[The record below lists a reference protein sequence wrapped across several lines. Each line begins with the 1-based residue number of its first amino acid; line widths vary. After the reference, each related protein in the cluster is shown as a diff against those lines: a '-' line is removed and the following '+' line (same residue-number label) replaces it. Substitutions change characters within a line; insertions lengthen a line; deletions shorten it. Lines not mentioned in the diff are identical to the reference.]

1 VQGTGAVQVPSTQSC
16 TPPSAHWVLP
26 AEQTSP
32 PPPSLPVPVPGAAS
46 LDPSPLDPASEP
58 SDTVASGLTLPGPS
72 ATVPSSVDPPSPLLV
87 LASVAGPTEK
97 SPRMAEHP
105 SSEAVS
111 ASIAPS
117 VPPNVAPNLARLRF
131 GEIEERGIGD
141 SRANSTTELCWRGGQ
156 SLQRMRIGGTHGP
169 KRCRRIALG
178 SECAV
183 IAARFKREIARHPC
197 PAVDFAAPFAIGDRT
212 MPQDADRKTT
222 HVTDSL
228 RERLFKQRTLVIS
241 SDINQALA
249 GELTMQLLA
258 MANESDDPITLF
270 INSQGGHVESGD
282 TIHDMIRF
290 VRAPVRIVGTGWVAS
305 AGALIYVAA
314 EKQNRYCLPNTRFL
328 LHQPSGGMS
337 GQFSD
342 VEIETQ
348 QILSMRDRLNRIIA
362 RQTGQTVQRIEND
375 TRRNYWLDAQGAK
388 EYGLVG
394 QIIES
399 ISELK

>member
-1 VQGTGAVQVPSTQSC
+1 
-16 TPPSAHWVLP
+16 
-26 AEQTSP
+26 
-32 PPPSLPVPVPGAAS
+32 
-46 LDPSPLDPASEP
+46 
-58 SDTVASGLTLPGPS
+58 
-72 ATVPSSVDPPSPLLV
+72 
-87 LASVAGPTEK
+87 
-97 SPRMAEHP
+97 
-105 SSEAVS
+105 
-111 ASIAPS
+111 
-117 VPPNVAPNLARLRF
+117 
-131 GEIEERGIGD
+131 
-141 SRANSTTELCWRGGQ
+141 
-156 SLQRMRIGGTHGP
+156 
-169 KRCRRIALG
+169 
-178 SECAV
+178 
-183 IAARFKREIARHPC
+183 
-197 PAVDFAAPFAIGDRT
+197 

-388 EYGLVG
+388 ESGLVG